1 MNNYFSVVF
10 YLHFFLQLVHLVV
23 QLLLLLHYNIALG

>member
-1 MNNYFSVVF
+1 MFVL

-23 QLLLLLHYNIALG
+23 QLLLLLHHNVALR